1 MTQISDA
8 EAQVMAV
15 LWESPAALSAE
26 EIAAQLQGRQ
36 TWQLVTVKTLLN
48 RLLKKGAVS
57 AAPEGR
63 RYRYSAV
70 LQREACARKEATSL
84 LDRWFGGS
92 LAPLVAQF
100 GGERPLRPDEV
111 EALQALLQ
119 AQAGPSAD
127 TAEDSLTSPARSP
140 RRRAP

>member
-15 LWESPAALSAE
+15 LWEARVALSAE

-48 RLLKKGAVS
+48 RLLKKGAITAV
-57 AAPEGR
+57 PEGR
-63 RYRYSAV
+63 RYRYSPV
-70 LQREACARKEATSL
+70 LQRDACARKEASSL

-111 EALQALLQ
+111 EALQTLLK
-119 AQAGPSAD
+119 AQAGSPVH
-127 TAEDSLTSPARSP
+127 TAEDSVMSPPRTP